1 MKQMLAQLSVWHD
14 FEVAARTQYAKPV
27 VVEQDMD
34 GADRSLH
41 PLVRTN
47 PLTGR
52 KSLFV
57 NPGFTSHIDEF
68 DPAESQAILDSCM
81 IIQSNRNFYIG
92 IAGQRK
98 TW

>member
-1 MKQMLAQLSVWHD
+1 MKQLLASLSVWHD

-34 GADRSLH
+34 GANRSLH

-57 NPGFTSHIDEF
+57 ILALPHTSMVLTRQKVRPF
-68 DPAESQAILDSCM
+68 LDSSM
-81 IIQSNRNFYIG
+81 IIQSNRNFYTG

-98 TW
+98 I